1 MIAQIS
7 NKIQDFLYQRGLKD
21 RSLYTDQSQV
31 IAELHRRRALID
43 DDEKLLKIIK
53 PTPSIQRLIDKPHL
67 VFFRQ
72 VATPLHET
80 LRVIEIAK
88 ELDLDLCLLEY
99 SEDKMVGA
107 QNHFKYGLA
116 RLPVFDKVD
125 KRGDDVFHR
134 RVVSDINSNAGH
146 PIKHAETL
154 QRESLIDFHHELLS
168 EISGIDVR
176 SITVDASDWLLKYD
190 AGASEYYEVFFTIFV
205 KYSVLA
211 EVFQINNKFEGH
223 FTKKVIRPA
232 FSRVISKHDFQPLI
246 INYQPAD
253 EQDRMYWDCYP
264 KETDDFLRRKG
275 YIE

>member
-88 ELDLDLCLLEY
+88 ELDLDICIVEK
-99 SEDKMVGA
+99 SSDKFIGP
-107 QNHFKYGLA
+107 QNLFKRSLA
-116 RLPVFDKVD
+116 KLPVFSGIDRNGND
-125 KRGDDVFHR
+125 IFHWR
-134 RVVSDINSNAGH
+134 TIVEINKFAGH
-146 PIKHAETL
+146 PLSEVRTIHD
-154 QRESLIDFHHELLS
+154 ESLIDFHHDFLNKITGVGVDNTIDIS
-168 EISGIDVR
+168 EWCLNYPQGV
-176 SITVDASDWLLKYD
+176 
-190 AGASEYYEVFFTIFV
+190 SEYYEAFFTLFV

-211 EVFQINNKFEGH
+211 EVFLEGKYDAGD
-223 FTKKVIRPA
+223 FTKRIVNPA
-232 FSRVISKHDFQPLI
+232 FVNVTRKHKFKPLI
-246 INYQPAD
+246 VNYQPKM
-253 EQDRMYWDCYP
+253 EQNRMYWDCYP
-264 KETDDFLRRKG
+264 KVTDDFLRQKG
-275 YIE
+275 YIV